1 MSTQT
6 GKMGASRFI
15 KEQRKKLIFPEHPLD
30 GLTVLITGANT
41 GVGLEAARHVARL
54 NAANLI
60 IAVRTIAK
68 GDAAKED
75 IKESCPQ
82 SKTNISVWAI
92 DYCSFAS
99 VRAFAEKVITE
110 VPKLDIVILNA
121 GLSASEW
128 RVTADGWE
136 EVLQVN
142 VLSTTLLA
150 MLLLPKIRQSYNK
163 SAGLMPALVVV
174 TSDTHYMTAFKQKK
188 AAGERLGILNAL
200 NDRKTSENFDKYPTS
215 KLLEVFIVRQLAKWV
230 DRNMQGEVIVNCVN
244 PGLCNSDLN
253 RESGIMYY
261 GLEIVKRV
269 IARTSEVGSRNY
281 LWAATAGRA
290 AHGQYV
296 GSCEVQKP
304 AILVTSEEGQKL
316 EVQVYQE
323 VGQVLT
329 GVDGRLKQYF
339 E

>member
-6 GKMGASRFI
+6 GKMGAGRFF
-15 KEQRKKLIFPEHPLD
+15 KEQRTKLVYPDHPLN

-60 IAVRTIAK
+60 IAVRSTTK
-68 GDAAKED
+68 GEAAKED
-75 IKESCPQ
+75 IRKSCPQ
-82 SKTNISVWAI
+82 STTNISIYTV

-99 VRAFAEKVITE
+99 VKAFAEKITKE
-110 VPKLDIVILNA
+110 IPKLDIVILNA

-142 VLSTTLLA
+142 VLSTTYLA
-150 MLLLPKIRQSYNK
+150 LLLLPKIRESYNK
-163 SAGLMPALVVV
+163 AADLMPALVVV
-174 TSDTHYMTAFKQKK
+174 TSDTHYFTSFKQRK
-188 AAGERLGILNAL
+188 AISEDLGILTAM
-200 NDRKTSENFDKYPTS
+200 NDRKTSDNFDKYPAS
-215 KLLEVFIVRQLAKWV
+215 KLLEVYIIRQLAKWV
-230 DRNMQGEVIVNCVN
+230 DQNMQGEVVVNCVN
-244 PGLCNSDLN
+244 PGLCHSELN
-253 RESGIMYY
+253 RETGIKYY
-261 GLEIVKRV
+261 ALEFMKRF

-304 AILVTSEEGQKL
+304 AILVTSEEGQRLAVK
-316 EVQVYQE
+316 VYQE

-329 GVDGRLKQYF
+329 KADGSLSQYF